1 MRRTA
6 ASAPR
11 HVRQRTAR
19 AALRADSMRRM
30 AAPAL
35 LLAAAL
41 AGGARPADGQDAGS
55 RDPFADPFRGS
66 AAPEKT
72 VRPRGLAG
80 VDVDALTLHGLV
92 RIGGG
97 YVAVVESA
105 DGRSH
110 LLRGGERLFDGTVR
124 SVTAEGVEIVRR
136 GRGGADGRAVR
147 LRLGAAETE
156 ER

>member
-1 MRRTA
+1 MKRT
-6 ASAPR
+6 
-11 HVRQRTAR
+11 
-19 AALRADSMRRM
+19 

-41 AGGARPADGQDAGS
+41 AGGARAADGQDAER
-55 RDPFADPFRGS
+55 RDPFADPFRSS
-66 AAPEKT
+66 AAPET
-72 VRPRGLAG
+72 PARPRGLAG

-110 LLRGGERLFDGTVR
+110 VLRGGERLFDGAVR
-124 SVTAEGVEIVRR
+124 SVTAEGVEIVRS
-136 GRGGADGRAVR
+136 GRGGADGRTVR
-147 LRLGAAETE
+147 LRLGAAEAE